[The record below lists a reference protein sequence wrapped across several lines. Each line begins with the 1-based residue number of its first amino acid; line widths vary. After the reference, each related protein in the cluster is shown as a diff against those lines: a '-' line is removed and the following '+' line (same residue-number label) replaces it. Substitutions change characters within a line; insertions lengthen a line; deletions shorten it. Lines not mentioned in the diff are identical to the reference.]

1 MQMTNPEN
9 FIIDNTLKWLKQHWI
24 TVLRISYFVLSFAA
38 IVFLLHDRQ
47 SLLQKPVPAPIIVK
61 DDTDTKRIESL
72 EQELKSQSTA
82 IKQLQQKNDELAV
95 TNKQL
100 EKRQQTQIEF
110 SKRLCEYIFV
120 ITVDKK
126 IIPRQCLSNHDW
138 NKE

>member
-1 MQMTNPEN
+1 MTNPET
-9 FIIDNTLKWLKQHWI
+9 FVIDNTLKWLKQYWI
-24 TVLRISYFVLSFAA
+24 AVLRISYFVLSFTV
-38 IVFLLHDRQ
+38 IVFLLYDRQ
-47 SLLQKPVPAPIIVK
+47 PLLQKPEPAPIIVK
-61 DDTDTKRIESL
+61 DDTNIKRIESL

-110 SKRLCEYIFV
+110 SKQLCEYIFV

-126 IIPRQCLSNHDW
+126 IIPRQCLSNYDW